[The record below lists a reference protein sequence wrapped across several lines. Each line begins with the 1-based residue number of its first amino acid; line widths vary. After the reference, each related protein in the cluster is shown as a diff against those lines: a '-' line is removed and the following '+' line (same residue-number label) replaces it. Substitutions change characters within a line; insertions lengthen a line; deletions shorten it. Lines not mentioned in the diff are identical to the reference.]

1 MSCNSILFLVI
12 VFLGLSAQQ
21 TITGFYF
28 KDFETHDNYIYGVD
42 FNAKRFQ
49 ILNVMTP
56 DAPHLYSSLYLNY
69 SPFRISVSGN
79 YAYILQTAYSEQQN
93 NIIDATY
100 TYGYLSIIDISYP
113 SLPILRYTG
122 SSIYN
127 AHSLSVVGSL
137 LFLSAD
143 QLYVYNISVP
153 NLPVLKLTISMYNP
167 GEITAKMVD
176 KDNYIILAADK
187 YNLYSYKVYRSGFY
201 LYSTLSS
208 YLNINVRDVFL
219 SGNYV
224 FAVSFYNIY
233 EYSIDNN
240 GSLYS
245 MYTRNSA
252 LNNKANM
259 IIYDNTTNYQY
270 INYQPYYSGIAQF
283 NIASNDIC
291 TYDTGYQTDVIAK
304 SSHYFYATQTN
315 GGHFI
320 VINENNEACAQSS
333 PTVVAMGVIIGIVG
347 GIVFFICVLCFACF
361 SFRHYRRVNIT
372 AYKPI
377 TGSPVIPSYPQP
389 QIYPTSAGI
398 QTYGTQPYPQV
409 YPQNPY
415 QSNPQ
420 NPYQSNPQVYPQI
433 YSQNPYQANPPPPY

>member
-1 MSCNSILFLVI
+1 MNCNSILFLVI

-21 TITGFYF
+21 TITSFYF
-28 KDFETHDNYIYGVD
+28 KDFEASGNYIYGVD
-42 FNAKRFQ
+42 FSSKRFQ
-49 ILNVMTP
+49 ILNAITP
-56 DAPHLYSSLYLNY
+56 DSPYLYSSLYLNY

-79 YAYILQTAYSEQQN
+79 YAYILQTPYTEQQS
-93 NIIDATY
+93 NIIDASY
-100 TYGYLSIIDISYP
+100 IYGYLSIIDISYP
-113 SLPILRYTG
+113 SVPVLRYTG
-122 SSIYN
+122 NSIYN

-167 GEITAKMVD
+167 GEITTKMVD
-176 KDNYIILAADK
+176 KDNYIVLAADK
-187 YNLYSYKVYRSGFY
+187 YSLYSYKVYRSGFY
-201 LYSTLSS
+201 LSSTQSS
-208 YLNINVRDVFL
+208 YLNINARDVFL

-259 IIYDNTTNYQY
+259 IIYDNATNYQY

-283 NIASNDIC
+283 NVASNDIC

-304 SSHYFYATQTN
+304 SNHYFYATQTN

-320 VINENNEACAQSS
+320 VINENKESCAPPS
-333 PTVVAMGVIIGIVG
+333 PTVVTVGVIIGIVC
-347 GIVFFICVLCFACF
+347 GIVFFICILCFACF
-361 SFRHYRRVNIT
+361 SFRHYRRVYIT

-377 TGSPVIPSYPQP
+377 TGSPVISSYPQP
-389 QIYPTSAGI
+389 QVYPTSTGI

-409 YPQNPY
+409 YPQVY
-415 QSNPQ
+415 S
-420 NPYQSNPQVYPQI
+420 QV

>member
-42 FNAKRFQ
+42 FTAKRFQ

-56 DAPHLYSSLYLNY
+56 DAPYLYSSLYLNY

-167 GEITAKMVD
+167 GEITAKMID
-176 KDNYIILAADK
+176 KDNYIVLAADK
-187 YNLYSYKVYRSGFY
+187 DSLYSYKVYRSGFS
-201 LYSTLSS
+201 LYSTESS
-208 YLNINVRDVFL
+208 YFSINARDVFL

-240 GSLYS
+240 GFLYS
-245 MYTRNSA
+245 IYTRNSA
-252 LNNKANM
+252 LNNKANS
-259 IIYDNTTNYQY
+259 IIYDNTTNHEY
-270 INYQPYYSGIAQF
+270 INYQPYTSGIAQF
-283 NIASNDIC
+283 DVASNAIC
-291 TYDTGYQTDVIAK
+291 TYDTGYQTDVIVK
-304 SSHYFYATQTN
+304 SNHYFYATQTR

-320 VINENNEACAQSS
+320 VINEYNESCTQATA
-333 PTVVAMGVIIGIVG
+333 TTLAIGVVIAIIL
-347 GIVFFICVLCFACF
+347 GIVFFIFILCIACF
-361 SFRHYRRVNIT
+361 SVRHYRRVNIT

-377 TGSPVIPSYPQP
+377 GTPPVSPYPQP
-389 QIYPTSAGI
+389 QVYPSSGYPPTSFP
-398 QTYGTQPYPQV
+398 QSYTQV
-409 YPQNPY
+409 YPQLYQNPY
-415 QSNPQ
+415 QSNP
-420 NPYQSNPQVYPQI
+420 
-433 YSQNPYQANPPPPY
+433 PPPPY

>member
-1 MSCNSILFLVI
+1 MNCNSILFLVL
-12 VFLGLSAQQ
+12 VFLGLSSQQ

-28 KDFETHDNYIYGVD
+28 KDFEAHGNYIYGVD
-42 FNAKRFQ
+42 FSSKRFQ
-49 ILNVMTP
+49 ILSAVTP
-56 DAPHLYSSLYLNY
+56 DSPYLYSSLYLNY
-69 SPFRISVSGN
+69 SPFRISISGN
-79 YAYILQTAYSEQQN
+79 YAYILQTIYSEQPN

-100 TYGYLSIIDISYP
+100 SYAYLSIIDISYP
-113 SLPILRYTG
+113 QVPILRYTG

-127 AHSLSVVGSL
+127 AHSLCVVGSL

-153 NLPVLKLTISMYNP
+153 SLPVLKLTISMYNP

-176 KDNYIILAADK
+176 NDNYIVLAADK
-187 YNLYSYKVYRSGFY
+187 YSLYSYKIYRSGSY
-201 LYSTLSS
+201 LSSTQAS
-208 YLNINVRDVFL
+208 YLNINARDVFF

-224 FAVSFYNIY
+224 FAVSLYNIY

-245 MYTRNSA
+245 MYTRNYA

-283 NIASNDIC
+283 NVASNDIC
-291 TYDTGYQTDVIAK
+291 TYDTGYQTDNIAK
-304 SSHYFYATQTN
+304 SGHYFYATQTN

-320 VINENNEACAQSS
+320 VINENNESCTQSS
-333 PTVVAMGVIIGIVG
+333 PTVVAIGVIIGIIA
-347 GIVFFICVLCFACF
+347 GIVFFICILCFACF

-377 TGSPVIPSYPQP
+377 TGSPTISSYPQP
-389 QIYPTSAGI
+389 QVYPTSTGT

-409 YPQNPY
+409 YPQAY
-415 QSNPQ
+415 PQ
-420 NPYQSNPQVYPQI
+420 AYPQVYP
-433 YSQNPYQANPPPPY
+433 QNPYQANPPPY